1 MGPNSTCT
9 AHRIRK
15 VKDMKAN
22 RSLIAAVLFLTAGL
36 GMIFAYCV
44 GATSMNVGYPVAVS
58 NVQIAITTS
67 GPAAMGGA
75 ALTVIGLLL
84 LIWAFLWAIIGEIGK
99 SGWSGLRS
107 ARTFPI
113 DLRVPLADGRLLLDA
128 CRQRRQIVLERPRVR
143 LFGLKRCQNGG
154 A

>member
-1 MGPNSTCT
+1 MGPNSSCT

-36 GMIFAYCV
+36 GMISAYCV

-75 ALTVIGLLL
+75 ALTAIGLLL
-84 LIWAFLWAIIGEIGK
+84 LIWAFLWAIIGEMGGV
-99 SGWSGLRS
+99 SPAWNAS
-107 ARTFPI
+107 
-113 DLRVPLADGRLLLDA
+113 
-128 CRQRRQIVLERPRVR
+128 RRAKRRDREERLERLEERKNFPD
-143 LFGLKRCQNGG
+143 
-154 A
+154 